1 VWIINAWFSQI
12 GPFFELNENGYIK
25 SVEGCA
31 SFLENLGIKEPYRW
45 IVGIEGIK
53 DQPLKVP
60 NRYDRTWGPCMADMI
75 KREGLYRKGDDI
87 AELLRPFFDEV
98 FDQCGV
104 QRVPLKR

>member
-1 VWIINAWFSQI
+1 
-12 GPFFELNENGYIK
+12 
-25 SVEGCA
+25 
-31 SFLENLGIKEPYRW
+31 
-45 IVGIEGIK
+45 
-53 DQPLKVP
+53 
-60 NRYDRTWGPCMADMI
+60 MADMI